1 MEYKPPFP
9 WFGGKSRIAAQVW
22 ERLGR
27 DAVNFCD
34 PFTGSAAFLMAAPE
48 YVKTRT
54 INDADGYVVNFWR
67 AVANEPEAVAR
78 WADWPVIEADLFA
91 RHVWLLKQREGLLE
105 RLHVDPDWYD
115 AKIAGWWVWGACAW
129 LGSGWCS
136 GEGPWSVEDG
146 QIVNIRDGDAGRGV
160 NRQLPHLGNAGQGV
174 NRQQTAL
181 IDYMTALADAIRGAR
196 ITCGDWARIVTPS
209 VTTKHGVTAVIL
221 DPPYGEGE
229 MDYSA
234 GGNTT
239 NIAADVWR
247 WAVDNGDNPLLRIAV
262 CGYEDGRAV
271 PPGWSTLN
279 WKARKGYQ
287 TDVRNSHREVVWLSP
302 HCERQMTLFNFAPM
316 FEAVGD

>member
-22 ERLGR
+22 EKLGR
-27 DAVNFCD
+27 DVVNFCD
-34 PFTGSAAFLMAAPE
+34 PFTGSAAFLMGAPE
-48 YVKTRT
+48 YVKIRT

-67 AVANEPEAVAR
+67 AVAYNPEAVAR

-146 QIVNIRDGDAGRGV
+146 RIVNIREGNAGRGV
-160 NRQLPHLGNAGQGV
+160 NRQLPHLGDAGKGV
-174 NRQQTAL
+174 NRKQTAL
-181 IDYMTALADAIRGAR
+181 AEYMTALADRLRGAR

-229 MDYSA
+229 MEYSA
-234 GGNTT
+234 GGNRTD
-239 NIAADVWR
+239 IAADVWR
-247 WAVDNGDNPLLRIAV
+247 WSVENGDNPLLRIAV
-262 CGYEDGRAV
+262 CGYEDGRDV
-271 PPGWSTLN
+271 PAGWSVMN

-287 TDVRNSHREVVWLSP
+287 TSTVNSHREVVWFSP
-302 HCERQMTLFNFAPM
+302 HCERQMTLF
-316 FEAVGD
+316 EAVGD